1 MHRRTPVIGSLS
13 RAKRRHFVALALIL
27 GAGCHSV
34 DQRAPVTESEP
45 ASVVSHKATEPAIQL
60 VRHDETKNNY
70 PPAIPPLC
78 SDHPIDLP
86 TVLCLAGASNPTIA
100 LAREAVIAAR
110 AEQTQA
116 NALLLPTLHAG
127 ADFNSHQGNLQTSR
141 GVIVDVDRQ
150 SAFVGAGAAAVGAG
164 TVAVPGV
171 RLVGHIADAWFEP
184 QAARQQVT
192 AASFDSQAVRNL
204 ILRDAALQYFALLG
218 AQARLTALRQSED
231 DLDAVVRQTANF
243 AKAGQGRQSDA
254 DRAASEGHLV
264 RAQAQH
270 AEEDVAVAAAEL
282 SRLLSLDPTCGVRPS
297 DDSLGIIELVDPSV
311 SLESLIQTAMRR
323 RPEVAARS
331 ATIAERDARL
341 SEERVRP
348 FVPFVSV
355 GYSAGGF
362 GGGSNLADTRFGPLS
377 GRGDFDAYA
386 VWSLAN
392 FGFGNAAVQRQRRA
406 QVGQAEADRL
416 AVITTIRREVAD
428 AFADVA
434 AQRQQ
439 IEIAKRQL
447 HSAEEGFR
455 LDMQRSRNL
464 EGRPIEVLD
473 SADLLVAARLAAVQ
487 SVIGHNQA
495 QVRLFVALGQAPN

>member
-1 MHRRTPVIGSLS
+1 MRSTAPVIDPLS
-13 RAKRRHFVALALIL
+13 RAKRRRLIALALIV

-34 DQRAPVTESEP
+34 DQRAPVTEFEP
-45 ASVVSHKATEPAIQL
+45 ASVVNRKLSEPSIQL
-60 VRHDETKNNY
+60 ARHDEAASKP

-78 SDHPIDLP
+78 SEYPVDLP

-100 LAREAVIAAR
+100 LAREAVITAR
-110 AEQTQA
+110 AEQSQA
-116 NALLLPTLHAG
+116 NTLLLPTLHVG

-164 TVAVPGV
+164 TVTVPGV
-171 RLVGHIADAWFEP
+171 RLVGHLADAWFEP

-192 AASFDSQAVRNL
+192 AASSDSRAVCNS
-204 ILRDAALQYFALLG
+204 ILRDAAVQYFALLG
-218 AQARLTALRQSED
+218 AQARLAALRQSIDEI
-231 DLDAVVRQTANF
+231 DAVVRQTASF

-254 DRAASEGHLV
+254 DRAASEAHLLQT
-264 RAQAQH
+264 QAQH

-297 DDSLGIIELVDPSV
+297 DESLGIIELVDPST
-311 SLESLIQTAMRR
+311 SLESLIQSALRC

-331 ATIAERDARL
+331 ATIAEREARL

-348 FVPFVSV
+348 FVPLVSV

-362 GGGSNLADTRFGPLS
+362 GGGSNLADTRFGPLR
-377 GRGDFDAYA
+377 GRGDFDAHA

-416 AVITTIRREVAD
+416 DVITTIRREVAD

-447 HSAEEGFR
+447 RSAEEGFR

-464 EGRPIEVLD
+464 EGLPIEVLD
-473 SADLLVAARLAAVQ
+473 SVELLVTARLAAVQ
-487 SVIGHNQA
+487 AAIGFNQA

>member
-1 MHRRTPVIGSLS
+1 
-13 RAKRRHFVALALIL
+13 
-27 GAGCHSV
+27 
-34 DQRAPVTESEP
+34 
-45 ASVVSHKATEPAIQL
+45 
-60 VRHDETKNNY
+60 
-70 PPAIPPLC
+70 
-78 SDHPIDLP
+78 
-86 TVLCLAGASNPTIA
+86 
-100 LAREAVIAAR
+100 
-110 AEQTQA
+110 
-116 NALLLPTLHAG
+116 LLLPTLHVG

-164 TVAVPGV
+164 TVTVPGV
-171 RLVGHIADAWFEP
+171 RLVGHLADAWFEP

-192 AASFDSQAVRNL
+192 AASFDSRAVCNS
-204 ILRDAALQYFALLG
+204 ILRDAAVQYFALLG
-218 AQARLTALRQSED
+218 AQARLAALRQSIDEI
-231 DLDAVVRQTANF
+231 DAVVRQTASF

-254 DRAASEGHLV
+254 DRAASEAHLLQT
-264 RAQAQH
+264 QAQH

-297 DDSLGIIELVDPSV
+297 DESLGIIELVDPST
-311 SLESLIQTAMRR
+311 SLESLIQSALRC

-331 ATIAERDARL
+331 ATIAEREARL

-348 FVPFVSV
+348 FVPLVSV

-392 FGFGNAAVQRQRRA
+392 FGFGNAAVQKQRRA

-416 AVITTIRREVAD
+416 DVITTIRREVAD

-447 HSAEEGFR
+447 RSAEEGFR

-464 EGRPIEVLD
+464 EGLPIEVLD
-473 SADLLVAARLAAVQ
+473 SVELLVTARLAAVQ
-487 SVIGHNQA
+487 AAIGFNQA